1 MGFRFRKSLNFG
13 PFRINFSKSGIGCSF
28 GGNGFRVT
36 KTADGRTRS
45 TASIPGTGISY
56 VKEQSSKKQGSGGK
70 RGPSPKVV
78 GIVAAVVLI
87 AGVGSCTAGG
97 GDDKEPVFSGPI
109 SSASASVDASSDVSA
124 STPVEDMTELP
135 DVSAPQDGQEDP
147 SPAQS
152 APAAEAKPETK
163 PEPQENKPEAQPET
177 PAADPAPVQ
186 QETPAPDPAP
196 AEPAPVQETEPD
208 SGDQETMVWIPKSGS
223 KYHSDPGCSG
233 MDDPTQV
240 PLSQAQANGYTACKR
255 CH

>member
-13 PFRINFSKSGIGCSF
+13 PFRINFSKSGIGYSF
-28 GGNGFRVT
+28 GGKGFRVT

-70 RGPSPKVV
+70 RGPGPKVV

-87 AGVGSCTAGG
+87 VGVGSCTAGG
-97 GDDKEPVFSGPI
+97 GDKDPVSSGPA
-109 SSASASVDASSDVSA
+109 SSVSSSMDESSSDASAF
-124 STPVEDMTELP
+124 TPVEDMTELP
-135 DVSAPQDGQEDP
+135 DASPQDGQAGAE
-147 SPAQS
+147 PAQS
-152 APAAEAKPETK
+152 APAEEAK

-186 QETPAPDPAP
+186 QETPAADPAP
-196 AEPAPVQETEPD
+196 AEPAPVPETEPD

>member
-56 VKEQSSKKQGSGGK
+56 VKEQSSKKKSSGGK
-70 RGPSPKVV
+70 RGPGPKAV

-87 AGVGSCTAGG
+87 AGVGSCTAGDG
-97 GDDKEPVFSGPI
+97 DKEPVSSGPA
-109 SSASASVDASSDVSA
+109 SSVSSSVDASSPYASA
-124 STPVEDMTELP
+124 STPVEDVTEIP
-135 DVSAPQDGQEDP
+135 DSSATQDIQEEP

-152 APAAEAKPETK
+152 APAEETK
-163 PEPQENKPEAQPET
+163 PETQETKPDAQPEA

-196 AEPAPVQETEPD
+196 ADPAPAQETEPD
-208 SGDQETMVWIPKSGS
+208 SGDQETMVWIPQSGS
-223 KYHSDPGCSG
+223 KYHSDPGCSN
-233 MDDPTQV
+233 MESPTQV
-240 PLSQAQANGYTACKR
+240 TLSQAQANGYTACKR
-255 CH
+255 CY

>member
-13 PFRINFSKSGIGCSF
+13 PFRINFSKSGVGCSF
-28 GGNGFRVT
+28 GGKGFRVT

-56 VKEQSSKKQGSGGK
+56 VKEQPSKKQGSGGK
-70 RGPSPKVV
+70 RGPGPKVV
-78 GIVAAVVLI
+78 GVLAAVVLI

-97 GDDKEPVFSGPI
+97 GDKEPVSSGPA
-109 SSASASVDASSDVSA
+109 SSVSSSVDESSSDASA

-135 DVSAPQDGQEDP
+135 DASAPQGGQEDP
-147 SPAQS
+147 PQAQS
-152 APAAEAKPETK
+152 APAAEAK

-186 QETPAPDPAP
+186 QETPAADPAPVDPAP
-196 AEPAPVQETEPD
+196 AQETEPD

-223 KYHSDPGCSG
+223 KYHSDPGCSN
-233 MDDPTQV
+233 MENPTQV
-240 PLSQAQANGYTACKR
+240 TLSQAQANGYTACKR
-255 CH
+255 CY

>member
-13 PFRINFSKSGIGCSF
+13 PFRINFSKSGIGYSF
-28 GGNGFRVT
+28 GGKGFRVT

-56 VKEQSSKKQGSGGK
+56 VKETPSKRKRSSRGGK
-70 RGPSPKVV
+70 AGMF
-78 GIVAAVVLI
+78 GLLAAVVI
-87 AGVGSCTAGG
+87 TGTVTSCSQQ
-97 GDDKEPVFSGPI
+97 KEAVIERFDGP
-109 SSASASVDASSDVSA
+109 SASVSQSAPDASA

-135 DVSAPQDGQEDP
+135 DASASQDEQEDP

-152 APAAEAKPETK
+152 APAAETKTETKQETKETK
-163 PEPQENKPEAQPET
+163 PDAQPET
-177 PAADPAPVQ
+177 PTADPPPVQ

-196 AEPAPVQETEPD
+196 ADPAPVQETEPD

-223 KYHSDPGCSG
+223 KYHRDPDCSG

-240 PLSQAQANGYTACKR
+240 PLSQAKANGYTACKR